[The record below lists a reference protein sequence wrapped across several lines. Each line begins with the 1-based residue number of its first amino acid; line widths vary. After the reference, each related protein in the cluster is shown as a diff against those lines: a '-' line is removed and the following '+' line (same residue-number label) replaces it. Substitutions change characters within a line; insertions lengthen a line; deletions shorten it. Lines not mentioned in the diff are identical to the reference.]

1 MQDISTIITPLSC
14 ILENLDNEAKMLGKL
29 LGIPNNLIKP
39 SDGSS
44 YLTIIIGH
52 DYKSIFAR
60 LESQMQ
66 GVQ

>member
-1 MQDISTIITPLSC
+1 
-14 ILENLDNEAKMLGKL
+14 LDNEAKMLGKL